1 MQMTVRPILA
11 AALCLGLSS
20 PLPAA
25 AGEVLDRIIERGTIK
40 VGLRTD
46 TPPFA
51 FIEDGEPRGFTAELC
66 GMMAGAVLLTSD
78 LEALDAEV
86 SKVTAENRFEKLTNG
101 EIDVLC
107 GATTVTLS
115 RRETMSF
122 TLPIFSTG
130 VGAMLSADAPA
141 LMKEVLIDG
150 GPASRSANAIREV
163 LKDQRLGVRA
173 GTTAEDWMKAEIIPN
188 VEGVTMVAVDD
199 HEEGIGGVGD
209 GTLDVYFADKAIL
222 TGILQSAPDGERFL
236 VSRATYTFE
245 PYALAI
251 PRGDE
256 DLRLVL
262 DRALSH
268 LYRTGAIFKIYE
280 RHFGKPRAAEL
291 IFYGANALPE

>member
-1 MQMTVRPILA
+1 MTLRLLPIASLTIGLFA
-11 AALCLGLSS
+11 AT
-20 PLPAA
+20 PAVG
-25 AGEVLDRIIERGTIK
+25 GEVLDRILEREAINIGI
-40 VGLRTD
+40 RTD

-51 FIEDGEPRGFTAELC
+51 YLEDDVPRGFTAELC
-66 GMMAGAVLLTSD
+66 GMMVGAILLTSD
-78 LEALDAEV
+78 LEALDAV
-86 SKVTAENRFEKLTNG
+86 VMPVTAENRFDKLAEG

-122 TLPIFSTG
+122 TVPTFSTG
-130 VGAMLSADAPA
+130 VGAMVSSDAPD
-141 LMKEVLIDG
+141 LLKEVLITG
-150 GPASRSANAIREV
+150 GPASLSANAIREA
-163 LKDQRLGVRA
+163 LQGKRLGVRA
-173 GTTAEDWMKAEIIPN
+173 GTTAEDWLTTEIMPK
-188 VEGVTMVAVDD
+188 VEGVTLVPLDD
-199 HEEGIGGVGD
+199 HEEGIAGVGE
-209 GTLDVYFADKAIL
+209 GNLDVYFADKAIL
-222 TGILQSAPDGERFL
+222 KGMVREATDGDRYE

-256 DLRLVL
+256 ELRLVL

-268 LYRTGAIFKIYE
+268 LYRTGAIFQIYE